1 MGSPAFMPTICETGE
16 YLAKHPAWH
25 AEDTPW
31 KARQIIQMFERNDM
45 QPVSI
50 CEVGCGAGAILTE
63 LQQRSASDVRFCG
76 YEISPQAFQLCRA
89 KANGNLR
96 FVLGNIL
103 EERPHYPFEVLLLMD
118 VVEQVEDHLHFLRR
132 VRPLG
137 DFKIFHFPLDLSAQS
152 VVRGIPSKV
161 RQTAGHLHYFTKDL
175 VLQTLQECGYRVLD
189 HFYTPAALENPN
201 PGLKTRLMR
210 VPRKLAFNFAPDA
223 TALCLGG
230 FSLLVLA
237 V

>member
-1 MGSPAFMPTICETGE
+1 MAAPALMSTICETGE
-16 YLAKHPAWH
+16 YLAKHAAWH
-25 AEDTPW
+25 AEDAPW
-31 KARQIIQMFERNDM
+31 KARQIVQMFERNDM

-50 CEVGCGAGAILTE
+50 CEVGCGAGAILSE

-76 YEISPQAFQLCRA
+76 YEISPQAFQLCRT
-89 KANGNLR
+89 KANSNLR

-118 VVEQVEDHLHFLRR
+118 VVEHVEDHLDFLRR

-152 VVRGIPSKV
+152 VLRGTPSKV
-161 RQTAGHLHYFTKDL
+161 RQSAGHLHYFTKDL

-189 HFYTPAALENPN
+189 HFY
-201 PGLKTRLMR
+201 
-210 VPRKLAFNFAPDA
+210 
-223 TALCLGG
+223 
-230 FSLLVLA
+230 
-237 V
+237 